1 MSHVADHL
9 AALQGLVP
17 EQYKKAE
24 KLNGLVASVMH
35 GCDQV
40 ETMLQE
46 LRGLWDVRSMEGMNL
61 DVIGVVVGVKRK
73 LAETDASYRLRL
85 LAGPI
90 ERDLPTYEALRS
102 VVQAVTGSQFVGLYP
117 VWPAGVFVVV
127 ETGRELIGD
136 LLDSW
141 SASGVDAISGTFLEC
156 EDGEVSYIL
165 DEDHGQPIVIE
176 YAVNDQELY
185 ELVTDTGDGLV
196 DENGDN
202 IAALDF

>member
-9 AALQGLVP
+9 AALQGLIP

-46 LRGLWDVRSMEGMNL
+46 LRGLWDIRSMEGVNL

-85 LAGPI
+85 LSGPI

-102 VVQAVTGSQFVGLYP
+102 VVQAVTGSEYVGLYP
-117 VWPAGVFVVV
+117 VWPAGVYVVV
-127 ETGRELIGD
+127 ETGAD
-136 LLDSW
+136 LLPPMLDGW
-141 SASGVDAISGTFLEC
+141 SASGVEAVAGTFLRR
-156 EDGEVSYIL
+156 EDSDLLIA
-165 DEDHGQPIVIE
+165 DEDHGQPFVIDWIE
-176 YAVNDQELY
+176 VENQML
-185 ELVTDTGDGLV
+185 TDTGDHLMNELY
-196 DENGDN
+196 DPLTFAE
-202 IAALDF
+202 

>member
-9 AALQGLVP
+9 AALQGLIP
-17 EQYKKAE
+17 EQYKKAT
-24 KLNGLVASVMH
+24 KLNGLVAAVTH

-46 LRGLWDVRSMEGMNL
+46 LRGLWDVRSMEGVNL

-102 VVQAVTGSQFVGLYP
+102 VVQAVTGSERVGLYP
-117 VWPAGVFVVV
+117 VWPAGVYVVV
-127 ETGRELIGD
+127 ETGTD
-136 LLDSW
+136 LLPPLLDGW
-141 SASGVDAISGTFLEC
+141 SASGVEALAGTFLRC
-156 EDGEVSYIL
+156 EDNGPLVV
-165 DEDHGQPIVIE
+165 DEDHGRPFVIE
-176 YAVNDQELY
+176 YAVKDLELY
-185 ELVTDTGDGLV
+185 ELIADTGDGLV
-196 DENGDN
+196 DENGDK
-202 IAALDF
+202 IAALDY